1 MPARVVDASVLGA
14 AAFHEAREQEAAALL
29 TGTEIHA
36 PTLLAY
42 ELTNIA
48 RKKALEI
55 PGHQQEIMESLE
67 TLLATDIRWV
77 EPDFGAVLRL
87 ALETGLTAYDAAYL
101 HVARMLGAELVT
113 FDDRLGVVA
122 RRLLP

>member
-14 AAFHEAREQEAAALL
+14 VTFHEVREQEATALL

-55 PGHQQEIMESLE
+55 PGQQQEIMESLE

-101 HVARMLGAELVT
+101 QVARSLGLELVT
-113 FDDRLGVVA
+113 FDNRLRAAA
-122 RRLLP
+122 RRP